1 MKRLTRILFFLFIV
15 HPFSGYG
22 QDTTDSTG
30 TDPALAPDSIISL
43 IPVDGFTQ
51 PTLKDSAELIRKIRG
66 APGLVYAVFTR
77 DSIIDFQVLGYR
89 VFKFKDP
96 IQRNDLFNIGTN
108 TAAFTAYIAA
118 KLVEAKKI
126 KWNTQLLK
134 VFPEFSKKTFPVYKS
149 ITLQDLLT
157 SRTRLPPFMEMSEWF
172 KIPNYPGDIIS
183 RRKSFTYW
191 MLQHKPNSENFLSDK
206 IVFSL
211 AGYVVAAS
219 MMEKITGKS
228 WEDLLTEYIR
238 KPLKISIR
246 YSWPNIYSRSE
257 PYGHWEQGG
266 SFHAE
271 EPETWVKGNP
281 VLYPGQ
287 AVSISMPDYI
297 KYMQMNMDGLAGDIT
312 QLPAKYFEFLY
323 FGVPDYSMGWNN
335 GSFNDQ
341 AFAFHEGY
349 SLLFNCRT
357 EILRE
362 KNIGIIVMCNAG
374 DKDGRGA
381 VLDIT
386 RLLEAKYF

>member
-1 MKRLTRILFFLFIV
+1 MKRCLPVLILLFFL
-15 HPFSGYG
+15 HPFIGIG
-22 QDTTDSTG
+22 QTGPGSSDTNQTIPPDNLLLQSQP
-30 TDPALAPDSIISL
+30 DPAAALP
-43 IPVDGFTQ
+43 
-51 PTLKDSAELIRKIRG
+51 LKEEAETIRKIRG
-66 APGLVYAVFTR
+66 VPGMVYAVFSK
-77 DSIIDFQVLGYR
+77 DSIIDFQALGYR
-89 VFKFKDP
+89 VFKLKNR
-96 IQRNDLFNIGTN
+96 IEMNDHFNIGTN

-118 KLVEAKKI
+118 KLVEAGKI

-134 VFPEFSKKTFPVYKS
+134 IYPEFSKKTFPVYKM
-149 ITLQDLLT
+149 ITFQDLLS
-157 SRTRLPPFMEMSEWF
+157 SRTRIPSFMDISDWF
-172 KIPNYPGDIIS
+172 KIPNYPGSVIS
-183 RRKSFTYW
+183 KRKAFTYW
-191 MLQHKPNSENFLSDK
+191 MLQHKPNMDNFLNNK

-211 AGYVVAAS
+211 AGYVMAAS
-219 MMEKITGKS
+219 MMEKVTGKS
-228 WEDLLTEYIR
+228 WEELVMEYIR

-246 YSWPNIYSRSE
+246 YSWPNIFNASE

-281 VLYPGQ
+281 VLYPAQ
-287 AVSISMPDYI
+287 SISVSMPDYI
-297 KYMQMNMDGLAGDIT
+297 KFMQMNLQGLAGDIS
-312 QLPAKYFEFLY
+312 QLPAKNFEFIF
-323 FGVPDYSMGWNN
+323 FGFPDYALGWNN

-341 AFAFHEGY
+341 AFAFHEGV

-362 KNIGIIVMCNAG
+362 KNIGIIVMCNSG